1 MPTFAK
7 SILPAFALALAIANP
22 ASAAPTE
29 LQSSPMIHEGKQVGC
44 QFTFGHSQADPA
56 NFKTGEALVEGSMSF
71 MMFDKKIIFALKM
84 GVSGPDKGKRAGP
97 FEGNFVDGE
106 TPNTASLLSKM
117 DSDDQG
123 YRLFAFNA
131 DDATIAATISKPSKE
146 RVVRLSYRLN
156 EGSPITQVALP
167 IDTDSGRQAF
177 VGWLNCIEGLT
188 K

>member
-71 MMFDKKIIFALKM
+71 MMFDKKIIFALKSICTSVM
-84 GVSGPDKGKRAGP
+84 SAMICQVLYAGVSGALIAL
-97 FEGNFVDGE
+97 
-106 TPNTASLLSKM
+106 TA
-117 DSDDQG
+117 
-123 YRLFAFNA
+123 YFAFSLTNK
-131 DDATIAATISKPSKE
+131 IWNRQLI
-146 RVVRLSYRLN
+146 
-156 EGSPITQVALP
+156 
-167 IDTDSGRQAF
+167 GRQ
-177 VGWLNCIEGLT
+177 
-188 K
+188 